1 MKRLHLSGLFL
12 WLLMATAFAQSV
24 IPYGPKPTVGERM
37 PDFTLTDITNYN
49 MPKASLKDF
58 KGKWLFLDFW
68 FKNCLPCIKS
78 FPKINKFQ
86 AEFKDDIQFVMVA
99 AVDDKVNSWQK
110 TEPTKNVFDY
120 NKNLHKMII
129 PCAYDSVLAP
139 KWGISS
145 MPYII
150 IIDPNGIVRAITG
163 GGDLTADKIKL
174 FISGKT
180 PSLALSKSD
189 RQEFNLGVDHKN
201 PKESDSLILFESVLA
216 KYNYEHYRHDPLNY
230 ENNLEDF
237 IRKGYRIVGL
247 PLYMIYNL
255 AFFGEPNWDVGSPL
269 QTQIYTKPIL
279 ELRDTS
285 LFAWNNASDV
295 RVGNYNYKLT
305 LPAGQRPSTQTIMRI
320 MQNDLQSYFNYDVSV
335 ETRKMPYIKL
345 IAKDGAAGLL
355 RNRGGSMKSEGIG
368 GSQFSTGF
376 KFTRYTIDV
385 AFRAIINNLNQKY
398 NVPIINETGIDYPVD
413 LEIRTDM
420 GNLSKLR
427 EALQEK
433 GLDLIPSE
441 KEFKVLVIR
450 EPKTREFITPE
461 SLLDSKL
468 LNMQD
473 SLMVNNIIKEYVPVN
488 GMVNWR
494 EFENAL
500 SSQFSNSSLSQQLAL
515 KTRLEYSMFKRD
527 TKVFDSLLLSYTSK
541 FGTSLS
547 PESMISYGNFIF
559 KNSMNEDILYVAA
572 NVWRQVYLRSEDA
585 STKDW
590 YLAAV
595 LLYKYGMIIKN
606 NKLGPNIG
614 LGNSNIL
621 GALNLMKI
629 GVLKSEQNNQ
639 LFQETLRKM
648 EKGEPIW

>member
-1 MKRLHLSGLFL
+1 
-12 WLLMATAFAQSV
+12 
-24 IPYGPKPTVGERM
+24 
-37 PDFTLTDITNYN
+37 
-49 MPKASLKDF
+49 
-58 KGKWLFLDFW
+58 
-68 FKNCLPCIKS
+68 
-78 FPKINKFQ
+78 
-86 AEFKDDIQFVMVA
+86 
-99 AVDDKVNSWQK
+99 
-110 TEPTKNVFDY
+110 
-120 NKNLHKMII
+120 
-129 PCAYDSVLAP
+129 
-139 KWGISS
+139 
-145 MPYII
+145 
-150 IIDPNGIVRAITG
+150 
-163 GGDLTADKIKL
+163 
-174 FISGKT
+174 
-180 PSLALSKSD
+180 
-189 RQEFNLGVDHKN
+189 
-201 PKESDSLILFESVLA
+201 
-216 KYNYEHYRHDPLNY
+216 
-230 ENNLEDF
+230 
-237 IRKGYRIVGL
+237 
-247 PLYMIYNL
+247 
-255 AFFGEPNWDVGSPL
+255 
-269 QTQIYTKPIL
+269 
-279 ELRDTS
+279 
-285 LFAWNNASDV
+285 
-295 RVGNYNYKLT
+295 
-305 LPAGQRPSTQTIMRI
+305 
-320 MQNDLQSYFNYDVSV
+320 
-335 ETRKMPYIKL
+335 
-345 IAKDGAAGLL
+345 
-355 RNRGGSMKSEGIG
+355 
-368 GSQFSTGF
+368 
-376 KFTRYTIDV
+376 
-385 AFRAIINNLNQKY
+385 
-398 NVPIINETGIDYPVD
+398 
-413 LEIRTDM
+413 M